1 MTDENPRHDITSE
14 FVTPREKKEGPH
26 PIFQSEN
33 LGDVTIVTLLPS
45 DLFDQQTIATAKREL
60 AAFVK
65 KENPAKL
72 IVRYTNVERFSS
84 DFIRVLVI
92 LREHI
97 RANHPD
103 GELKLCE
110 LQPQHRVIFKVFDP
124 QQKLF
129 RLYDTVKDAY
139 ASFH

>member
-1 MTDENPRHDITSE
+1 MTDAN
-14 FVTPREKKEGPH
+14 
-26 PIFQSEN
+26 PIFQSET
-33 LGDVTIVTLLPS
+33 LGDVTIVKLLPS
-45 DLFDQQTIATAKREL
+45 DFFDQQTIAAAKREL

-65 KENPAKL
+65 TENPAKL
-72 IVRYTNVERFSS
+72 IVRFTNVERFSS

-97 RANHPD
+97 LANHPD
-103 GELKLCE
+103 GETKLCE

-124 QQKLF
+124 EQKLF
-129 RLYDTVKDAY
+129 KLYDTVKNAF